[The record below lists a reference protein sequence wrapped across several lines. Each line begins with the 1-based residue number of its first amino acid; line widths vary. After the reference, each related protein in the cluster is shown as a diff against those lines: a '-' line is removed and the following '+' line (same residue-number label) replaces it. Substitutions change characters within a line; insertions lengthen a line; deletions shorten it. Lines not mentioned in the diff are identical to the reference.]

1 MPRKLRD
8 VLAHKMFPYT
18 IPSVVAVTGN
28 SQPPCDSC
36 AECTKMLFP
45 TPDKGFKRSFE
56 AYEKKCQ

>member
-1 MPRKLRD
+1 
-8 VLAHKMFPYT
+8 MFPYT